1 MSKPPPG
8 KPEARPEPARD
19 PAAPGLPVRL
29 SDLRGCGLLAEDATL
44 AVADLVEAYQR
55 DLWQVAGRWGGFSS
69 APAEAALG
77 VVFGAIRT
85 VARLAGDGTAALLGG
100 VEGLAPV
107 GGTSAAREAVL
118 AALNGVFGEHLAARR
133 NPLAIPLAHRQGGL
147 VLDPEPGPLAA
158 AFPEASGRI
167 LLLVHG
173 LCMNDLQWRRHG
185 HEHGAALAAAAG
197 YSPVHLHYNSGLHV
211 SANGRAWADQL
222 ERLLEAWPVPVR
234 EVCILAHSMGGL
246 VARSACHYG
255 AAAGHRWPHH
265 LGRVVF
271 LGTPHHGAPLERGGH
286 WLELLLGASPATAA
300 LARLGRARS
309 AGIMDLR
316 YGCLVD
322 EDWAGREGRT
332 GTRDRRRPV
341 PLPAGVRCF
350 AIGATLA
357 ARGELPGAGPLG
369 DGLVPLDSALGRH
382 PELDLGLPAARTWIA
397 RGMGHLDLL
406 DRPEVYAKIRE
417 WLA

>member
-1 MSKPPPG
+1 MQP
-8 KPEARPEPARD
+8 
-19 PAAPGLPVRL
+19 
-29 SDLRGCGLLAEDATL
+29 SDLRGGGLLAQDATV

-55 DLWQVAGRWGGFSS
+55 DLWRVAGRWAGFSPG
-69 APAEAALG
+69 PAEAALG

-85 VARLAGDGTAALLGG
+85 VARLAGDGTGALL
-100 VEGLAPV
+100 EGLERLVPQE
-107 GGTSAAREAVL
+107 GTTPGREAVL
-118 AALNGVFGEHLAARR
+118 AALNGVLGEHLAARG
-133 NPLAIPLAHRQGGL
+133 NPLAIALAHRQAGRAL
-147 VLDPEPGPLAA
+147 LQEAGPLAA
-158 AFPEASGRI
+158 AFPEATGRI

-173 LCMNDLQWRRHG
+173 LCMNDLQWRRKG
-185 HEHGAALAAAAG
+185 HDHGAALAAEAG
-197 YSPVHLHYNSGLHV
+197 YTPVRLHYNSGLHI
-211 SANGRAWADQL
+211 SANGRAWAGQL
-222 ERLLEAWPVPVR
+222 ERLLQAWPVPVQ

-255 AAAGHRWPHH
+255 AAAGHLWPQR
-265 LGRVVF
+265 LDRMVF

-286 WLELLLGASPATAA
+286 WLEVLLGASPATAA
-300 LARLGRARS
+300 LARLGKLRS

-316 YGCLVD
+316 HGCLVD
-322 EDWAGREGRT
+322 EDWVGQEGWT
-332 GTRDRRRPV
+332 GTRDRRRGL

-357 ARGELPGAGPLG
+357 GRPGLPGARSLG

-382 PELDLGLPAARTWIA
+382 PDPALDLGLPAARTWIA

-406 DRPEVYAKIRE
+406 DRPEVYARIRK